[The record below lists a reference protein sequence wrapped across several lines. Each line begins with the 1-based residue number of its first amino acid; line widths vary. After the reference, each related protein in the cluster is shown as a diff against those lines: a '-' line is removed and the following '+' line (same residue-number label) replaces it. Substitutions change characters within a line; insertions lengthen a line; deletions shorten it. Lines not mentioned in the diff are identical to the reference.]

1 MLKIMITT
9 LLIMA
14 SLQVLG
20 SDYIIKVRDEVTSE
34 TTIFKVSSD
43 NELIS
48 ILNEIDLND
57 NLKVHFIKMGN
68 QAVYAVSK
76 IGGEGGT
83 D

>member
-20 SDYIIKVRDEVTSE
+20 SDYTIKIRDEVTSE
-34 TTIFKVSSD
+34 TAILKVSSD

-48 ILNEIDLND
+48 ILNEI
-57 NLKVHFIKMGN
+57 
-68 QAVYAVSK
+68 
-76 IGGEGGT
+76 GEGGT